1 LSVWRVARRGT
12 RSAKACQGVANE
24 MVYNTYANIR
34 FQLGGADGSV
44 KVRPSA
50 RGGAQ
55 RGPHTRARAAGRL

>member
-1 LSVWRVARRGT
+1 MSVWRVARRGT

-50 RGGAQ
+50 AAARNGD
-55 RGPHTRARAAGRL
+55 RTRARAAGCL